1 MTEETK
7 TAFEAVA
14 EETFDKILDLEVGS
28 EEWCKAVHGA
38 AELGK
43 VYIDEA
49 IELRKI
55 EQEQEKLELERKKAM
70 WDKVKLGIETATVV
84 VVMLW
89 TSAETRKGYE
99 FEKTGTVTSNTF
111 KRILN
116 GMRTPKVL

>member
-14 EETFDKILDLEVGS
+14 EETFERMLEMEVGS
-28 EEWCKAVHGA
+28 EIWNNAARGA

-49 IELRKI
+49 IEVRKL
-55 EQEQEKLELERKKAM
+55 ELEREKLELERKKAF
-70 WDKVKLGIETATVV
+70 WDKVRLGVETATVV
-84 VVMLW
+84 VVMIW
-89 TSAETRKGYE
+89 TSHETKKGYQ
-99 FEKTGTVTSNTF
+99 FEQTGTVTSGTL
-111 KRILN
+111 KRVLN

>member
-14 EETFDKILDLEVGS
+14 EEAFERMLEMEVGS
-28 EEWCKAVHGA
+28 ETWNNAARGA

-49 IELRKI
+49 IEVRKL
-55 EQEQEKLELERKKAM
+55 ELEREKLELEKKRASL
-70 WDKVKLGIETATVV
+70 DKVKIAVEATMFLIAVA
-84 VVMLW
+84 W
-89 TSAETRKGYE
+89 TSYETKKGYQ
-99 FEKTGTVTSNTF
+99 FEQTGTVTSGTL
-111 KRILN
+111 KHILN